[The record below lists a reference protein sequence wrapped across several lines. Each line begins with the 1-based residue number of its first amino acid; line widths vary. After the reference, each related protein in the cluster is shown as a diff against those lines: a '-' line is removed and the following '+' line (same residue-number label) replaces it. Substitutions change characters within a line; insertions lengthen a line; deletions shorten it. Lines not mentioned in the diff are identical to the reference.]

1 MRAKAIIRH
10 FADER
15 RGASDIHQHNV
26 GKSNMKKRYRKHSKQ
41 PSGNAVA
48 SSHPVVGDSR
58 RRPVSGQ
65 W

>member
-1 MRAKAIIRH
+1 MRAKAIIRY

-15 RGASDIHQHNV
+15 RGASVIHEHNG
-26 GKSNMKKRYRKHSKQ
+26 GKNQIKMRYRKHSKQ